1 MAETMDTKELL
12 RRIRHIEITAQKLVN
27 EQLAGTYLSV
37 FKGRGMSFDSVRQY
51 DPGDE
56 VRFIDWNVTARTN
69 QPYVK
74 EFVEERELNIVLVAD
89 ASASMDF
96 GLSQAKYKS
105 GGRVDMLEM
114 NKRELAAL
122 SAASIALAAQRNNDR
137 VGLVGFSDRVSR
149 YIPPKKG
156 RRHSLRI
163 VREVL
168 GMKAETRATNLG
180 QALEFVGKVLKRRSV
195 IFVLTDMWAEGFDRA
210 LKVLPKKHDVNFL
223 IFEDPFE
230 YHLLPGGL
238 IPMQDLETGRIEL
251 VGSTPAY
258 VAEYTKW
265 FADRTRAFT
274 NNLRKYGIPFQLFS
288 TDRPFDHDLMGFFRG
303 RRGKWR

>member
-1 MAETMDTKELL
+1 MSEQIDTKELL
-12 RRIRHIEITAQKLVN
+12 RRIRRIEITAQKLVN

-37 FKGRGMSFDSVRQY
+37 FKGRGMNFDSVRQY
-51 DPGDE
+51 APGDE
-56 VRFIDWNVTARTN
+56 IRFIDWNVTARTN

-96 GLSQAKYKS
+96 GLSSAEYKTGS
-105 GGRVDMLEM
+105 KVDVLEL
-114 NKRELAAL
+114 NKRGLAAL

-137 VGLVGFSDRVSR
+137 VGLVGFSDSVSR

-156 RRHSLRI
+156 RRHSLRV

-168 GMKAETRATNLG
+168 GMQAESSNTDLA

-195 IFVLTDMWAEGFDRA
+195 IFVLTDIWAEGFERP
-210 LKVLPKKHDVNFL
+210 LKILAKKHDVNFL

-230 YHLLPGGL
+230 HHLLPGGL
-238 IPMQDLETGRIEL
+238 MPLKDLETGRIEL
-251 VGSTPAY
+251 VGTTSTY
-258 VAEYTKW
+258 MKQYERW
-265 FADRTRAFT
+265 MQDRVRAFT
-274 NNLRKYGIPFQLFS
+274 MELRKYAIPFQRFS
-288 TDRPFDHDLMGFFRG
+288 TDRPFDKDLMGFFRT
-303 RRGKWR
+303 RRAKWH

>member
-1 MAETMDTKELL
+1 MADTMDTKELL
-12 RRIRHIEITAQKLVN
+12 RRIRRIEITAQKLVN

-96 GLSQAKYKS
+96 GLSSAEYRS
-105 GGRVDMLEM
+105 GGRVDMLEL

-137 VGLVGFSDRVSR
+137 VGLVGFSDQVSR

-168 GMKAETRATNLG
+168 GMKAETSGTDLG
-180 QALEFVGKVLKRRSV
+180 RALEFVGKVLKRRSV
-195 IFVLTDMWAEGFDRA
+195 IFVLTDIWAEGFEKS
-210 LKVLPKKHDVNFL
+210 LKVLSKKHDVNFL
-223 IFEDPFE
+223 VFEDPFE
-230 YHLLPGGL
+230 HQLLKGGL
-238 IPMQDLETGRIEL
+238 IPMRDLETGRIEL
-251 VGSTPAY
+251 VGTTPAY
-258 VAEYTKW
+258 AARYEEWMAE
-265 FADRTRAFT
+265 RTGAFT
-274 NNLRKYGIPFQLFS
+274 MNLRKYNVPFQQFS
-288 TDRPFDHDLMGFFRG
+288 TDRPFDRDLMGFFRG
-303 RRGKWR
+303 RRAKWR

>member
-1 MAETMDTKELL
+1 MAEGLDTKELL
-12 RRIRHIEITAQKLVN
+12 RRIRRIEITAQKLVN

-51 DPGDE
+51 EPGDE

-96 GLSQAKYKS
+96 GLSSAEYKT
-105 GGRVDMLEM
+105 GARTDVLEM
-114 NKRELAAL
+114 SKRELAAL

-137 VGLVGFSDRVSR
+137 VGLVGFADQVTR

-168 GMKAETRATNLG
+168 GMRMEASTTDMGK
-180 QALEFVGKVLKRRSV
+180 ALEFVGKVLKRRSV
-195 IFVLTDMWAEGFDRA
+195 IFVLTDLWAEGFERP
-210 LKVLPKKHDVNFL
+210 LKILAKKHDVNFL
-223 IFEDPFE
+223 LFEDPFE
-230 YHLLPGGL
+230 HHLLPGGVV
-238 IPMQDLETGRIEL
+238 PMRDMETGRLEW
-251 VGSTPAY
+251 VGITPAY
-258 VAEYTKW
+258 KAEFEQW
-265 FADRTRAFT
+265 MADRTAAFT
-274 NNLRKYGIPFQLFS
+274 GMLRKYGVPFQRFS
-288 TDRPFDHDLMGFFRG
+288 TDRPFDKDLMGFFRG
-303 RRGKWR
+303 RRAKWR